1 MLHLYRLLVSSVL
14 ALPILL
20 QFCIGE
26 ESSILSGPKFDFI
39 ANNEVDTAATWRSNS
54 LIDGGFKTV
63 WASDTTDLKSGGKEF
78 DLVFKEP
85 VTLITAFVQNQVR
98 NDEAQKLMGS
108 SRILAGTCSA
118 FYCSSMVPCT
128 GYFYDSGF
136 QILSSCTG
144 PDLAIRRDG
153 LPSNS

>member
-1 MLHLYRLLVSSVL
+1 MLRLDRLLVSSVVTL
-14 ALPILL
+14 QILV
-20 QFCIGE
+20 QQCIGE

-39 ANNEVDTAATWRSNS
+39 ANNEVDKPASWRSNS
-54 LIDGGFKTV
+54 LIDGGFKTL

-78 DLVFKEP
+78 DLVFKESM
-85 VTLITAFVQNQVR
+85 TLITAFVQNQVR
-98 NDEAQKLMGS
+98 NDESQKLMGS
-108 SRILAGTCSA
+108 SRILAGTCST

-128 GYFYDSGF
+128 GYFYDTGF
-136 QILSSCTG
+136 QVLSSCSG